1 MIDLDSLLQTV
12 RSIRSRSDHDHLG
25 FSVRPL
31 PGGEGIGW
39 IGRNN
44 HSGVAFLLAVP
55 SEQHG
60 HPAVS
65 LPLIRV
71 RHGVRVSI
79 DDGASR
85 KEATVSLFEC
95 LAQDNPTIELFV
107 RAVSGILVDD
117 DPPDQESLGEIVERL
132 LDLFRDY
139 SYAGDAQILGL
150 WAELLLIA
158 KCPSPPQL
166 ARQWRSHTGS
176 RYDFG
181 SENER
186 LDVKAT
192 TSVQRHHEL
201 ASSQVK
207 PPPGVTAAFVSIM
220 TERVSQGTSVGALWD
235 RVLTLAPDSQARID
249 AECIRTLGRD
259 WQMARETSFDL
270 AKALSTLEV
279 YSVSDVPCLGDL
291 PAGVIRA
298 RFTSDFGMGLMWHGN
313 PPAPDGPIA
322 AALGC
327 AVSHRQ

>member
-1 MIDLDSLLQTV
+1 MIDPDSLLRAL
-12 RSIRSRSDHDHLG
+12 RSLRPRSDHDQFG
-25 FSVRPL
+25 FSVRPM
-31 PGGEGIGW
+31 PGSEGIGW

-44 HSGVAFLLAVP
+44 QSGVAFLLPVP
-55 SEQHG
+55 IERHG

-79 DDGASR
+79 DDGNR
-85 KEATVSLFEC
+85 CTEATVSLLEC
-95 LAQDNPTIELFV
+95 LAQDEPTIELFV
-107 RAVSGILVDD
+107 RAVSGILVNYDR
-117 DPPDQESLGEIVERL
+117 PDQESLGEIVERL

-139 SYAGDAQILGL
+139 SHAGDGQILGL

-158 KCPSPPQL
+158 HCPSPPQL
-166 ARQWRSHTGS
+166 ARQWRSHAGS

-181 SENER
+181 SATER
-186 LDVKAT
+186 LEVKAT

-201 ASSQVK
+201 SSNQVT

-235 RVLTLAPDSQARID
+235 RVLTLAPDAQARID

-259 WQMARETSFDL
+259 WQMARETSFDQ

-279 YSVSDVPCLGDL
+279 YPVGDVPCLVDL
-291 PAGVIRA
+291 PAGVIRV
-298 RFTSDFGMGLMWHGN
+298 RFTSDFGMGKTWRGK
-313 PPAPDGPIA
+313 PPTCDGPIA
-322 AALGC
+322 AALAC
-327 AVSHRQ
+327 AESHRL